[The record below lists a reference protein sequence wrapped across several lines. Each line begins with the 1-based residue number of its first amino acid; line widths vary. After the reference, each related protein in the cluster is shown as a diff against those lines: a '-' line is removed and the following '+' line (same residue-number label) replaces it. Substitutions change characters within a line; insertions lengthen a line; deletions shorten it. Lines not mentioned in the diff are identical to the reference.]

1 MDQKIDTPRA
11 QSGTVAVLIP
21 CYNEAVTIGKVVD
34 DFRRVLPEATVYVY
48 DNNSSDGTASI
59 AAEHGAVVRAERRQ
73 GKGNVVRQMLRDIDA
88 DYYVMVDGDDTYP
101 AEAAP
106 ELLAPLMADEAD
118 MSVGDRLSNG
128 TYGEENDRAFHGF
141 GNDLVRTL
149 IKWIYGFEFSD
160 VMTGYRAFNAVFAKT
175 MPVLSPG
182 FEIETELSIH
192 AVDKRWRIAEVP
204 IDYRDRPEGSESKLN
219 TFSDGMKVLAMIMSL
234 FKPHRRHPRHLGVRR
249 DGPRTASALRIAGR
263 GPRVRRHPRIRQRP
277 HPGHGGQGHSQ
288 GVRAAGDAGLR
299 ALRQAQG
306 VSPGNASRGAGV
318 DNTRYALHHTAPLPV
333 NHPSK
338 CLEQCSVVIYDLF
351 AERIIF

>member
-1 MDQKIDTPRA
+1 M
-11 QSGTVAVLIP
+11 
-21 CYNEAVTIGKVVD
+21 
-34 DFRRVLPEATVYVY
+34 PEATVYVY

-204 IDYRDRPEGSESKLN
+204 IDYRDRPKDRRASST

-234 FKPHRRHPRHLGVRR
+234 FKDHRPPALSHGLALLFCLLASSPASRHLGVRR
-249 DGPRTASALRIAGR
+249 DAAPYRACPPHCWPVLVFVGILAFASGLILDTVVKGTRKEYELQVTQAYERYGR
-263 GPRVRRHPRIRQRP
+263 RR
-277 HPGHGGQGHSQ
+277 
-288 GVRAAGDAGLR
+288 A
-299 ALRQAQG
+299 
-306 VSPGNASRGAGV
+306 
-318 DNTRYALHHTAPLPV
+318 
-333 NHPSK
+333 
-338 CLEQCSVVIYDLF
+338 
-351 AERIIF
+351 